1 MTGFIYNTLKRGVL
15 NGLSIILV
23 MAKVIVPCY
32 IAIEFIK
39 YFGLI
44 DVISRFFRPFMGLF
58 GLPGEAALGLIA
70 GYLINLYAAIAVLTP
85 LDLSTKDITIMA
97 LMLGISHALPVET
110 PVTQKAGVNGLVML
124 AVRIVF
130 SLLSGVL
137 LNLLWKLFS

>member
-1 MTGFIYNTLKRGVL
+1 MTGFIYNTLKRGIL

-32 IAIEFIK
+32 IVIEFIK

-44 DVISRFFRPFMGLF
+44 DIISRFFRPFMGLF

-85 LDLSTKDITIMA
+85 LNLSTKDITIMA
-97 LMLGISHALPVET
+97 LMLGISHALPIET
-110 PVTQKAGVNGLVML
+110 PVTQKTGVNGWIML

>member
-1 MTGFIYNTLKRGVL
+1 MTGFVYNTLKRGIL
-15 NGLSIILV
+15 NGLSIIFV

-32 IAIEFIK
+32 IVIEFIK

-44 DVISRFFRPFMGLF
+44 DIISRFFRPFMGLF

-85 LDLSTKDITIMA
+85 LNLSTKDITIMA
-97 LMLGISHALPVET
+97 LMLGISHALPIET
-110 PVTQKAGVNGLVML
+110 PVTQKTGVNGWIML

>member
-1 MTGFIYNTLKRGVL
+1 
-15 NGLSIILV
+15 

-32 IAIEFIK
+32 ITIEFIK

-44 DVISRFFRPFMGLF
+44 DIISRFFRPFMGLF

-85 LDLSTKDITIMA
+85 LNLSTKDITIMA

-110 PVTQKAGVNGLVML
+110 PVTQKTGVNGWIML
-124 AVRIVF
+124 AARIYF

-137 LNLLWKLFS
+137 LNLLWKLF

>member
-1 MTGFIYNTLKRGVL
+1 MNDFIYNALKRGLL
-15 NGLSIILV
+15 NGLSIILD
-23 MAKVIVPCY
+23 MTKVIIPCY

-44 DVISRFFRPFMGLF
+44 DIISRFFRPFMGLF

-110 PVTQKAGVNGLVML
+110 PVTQKTGVNGWVML
-124 AVRIVF
+124 AVRIIL
-130 SLLSGVL
+130 SLFSGVL
-137 LNLLWKLFS
+137 LNILWKLF

>member
-1 MTGFIYNTLKRGVL
+1 MTGFVYTTLKKGIL

-32 IAIEFIK
+32 ITIEFIK

-44 DVISRFFRPFMGLF
+44 DIISRFFRPFMGLF

-85 LDLSTKDITIMA
+85 LNLSTKDITIMA

-110 PVTQKAGVNGLVML
+110 PVTQKTGVNGWIML
-124 AVRIVF
+124 AARIYF

-137 LNLLWKLFS
+137 LNLLWKLF